1 MAWLLLIGAGI
12 LEIGW
17 PLGFKLA
24 STYEKY
30 FYLFIT
36 VSIIS
41 MGTSGFLL
49 YLAQKTIPIGTA
61 YVIWT
66 GIGVVG
72 TVLIG
77 IFFFHDSANIFRLL
91 FVLLILIGVVG
102 LKVVH
107 YTNLFTIRRFT
118 IYDWNCLLPNFKGP
132 HFVPYV
138 LLSGTRST
146 RGGYKKTVV
155 FI

>member
-49 YLAQKTIPIGTA
+49 YLAIRASRKPISSS
-61 YVIWT
+61 
-66 GIGVVG
+66 
-72 TVLIG
+72 TVMLRI
-77 IFFFHDSANIFRLL
+77 
-91 FVLLILIGVVG
+91 
-102 LKVVH
+102 
-107 YTNLFTIRRFT
+107 
-118 IYDWNCLLPNFKGP
+118 
-132 HFVPYV
+132 
-138 LLSGTRST
+138 
-146 RGGYKKTVV
+146 
-155 FI
+155 

>member
-1 MAWLLLIGAGI
+1 MAWLLLIGAGL

-24 STYEKY
+24 SIYEKY

-36 VSIIS
+36 ISIVS
-41 MGTSGFLL
+41 MGASGFLL

-66 GIGVVG
+66 GIGAIG

-77 IFFFHDSANIFRLL
+77 IFFFHDSTNIFRLM
-91 FVLLILIGVVG
+91 FVLLILTGVEG
-102 LKVVH
+102 LKMVH
-107 YTNLFTIRRFT
+107 
-118 IYDWNCLLPNFKGP
+118 
-132 HFVPYV
+132 
-138 LLSGTRST
+138 
-146 RGGYKKTVV
+146 
-155 FI
+155 

>member
-24 STYEKY
+24 SIYEKY

-61 YVIWT
+61 YVIWLS
-66 GIGVVG
+66 
-72 TVLIG
+72 LIH
-77 IFFFHDSANIFRLL
+77 I
-91 FVLLILIGVVG
+91 
-102 LKVVH
+102 
-107 YTNLFTIRRFT
+107 
-118 IYDWNCLLPNFKGP
+118 
-132 HFVPYV
+132 
-138 LLSGTRST
+138 
-146 RGGYKKTVV
+146 
-155 FI
+155 